1 MPVNFQ
7 KLGAALAAENL
18 TGKPVNNY
26 TPEEVE
32 KLVHA
37 CVDALIPD
45 MGAKFTKP
53 YITDDG
59 DLIVPHDSDP
69 KYHFWHP
76 CGQSIFH
83 TLRELG
89 ANEEVWRKYVTTPD
103 EPF

>member
-1 MPVNFQ
+1 MRVNFQ
-7 KLGAALAAENL
+7 KLGVSLATANL
-18 TGKPVNNY
+18 TGKAVNNY
-26 TPEEVE
+26 TQEEVE
-32 KLVHA
+32 ILVHA

-45 MGAKFTKP
+45 TGAKFTKP
-53 YITDDG
+53 YISPNG

-69 KYHFWHP
+69 KYHYWHP

-89 ANEEVWRKYVTTPD
+89 ASDEVWRKYVNTKD

>member
-7 KLGAALAAENL
+7 KLGEALVAANL
-18 TGKPVNNY
+18 TGKAVNNY
-26 TPEEVE
+26 TQEEVE

-37 CVDALIPD
+37 CIDAFIPD

-53 YITDDG
+53 FIDG
-59 DLIVPHDSDP
+59 TELIVPHDSDP

-89 ANEEVWRKYVTTPD
+89 ASDEVWRKYINMKD